1 MRDDALENLVGYSF
15 TFKGKV
21 GRERTPF
28 YSSFLNRC
36 HAFIISC
43 SSRLSR
49 GVFLSLPFLFLARST
64 SYYFYACRKESM
76 SQGSLTY

>member
-1 MRDDALENLVGYSF
+1 MGYSF

-36 HAFIISC
+36 HTFIISC

-64 SYYFYACRKESM
+64 SYCILGMQNRKHVLGVINLLS
-76 SQGSLTY
+76 SLGRM